1 MGNHVSVHVECYS
14 GHEYAERPMALYWE
28 DERLQVTDVESSW
41 ITPEGKAFQVRL
53 EDGRVCVLTY
63 SSLTDDWSIDWA
75 AA

>member
-1 MGNHVSVHVECYS
+1 
-14 GHEYAERPMALYWE
+14 
-28 DERLQVTDVESSW
+28 LQVTDIESSW
-41 ITPEGKAFQVRL
+41 STPEGKAFQVRL